1 MKVISIA
8 NQKGGVG
15 KSTTA
20 QALASTLGF
29 QHKKVLLIDM
39 DSQCNVTYASGI
51 DNPEKSITDILSQ
64 TYQIKETIVPC
75 KYYDLLPADE
85 YLTNVEMAAEVAPT
99 LLLKTT
105 INPLQGNYDYVI
117 IDTPPALGRLS
128 YNSLTASDSVI
139 IPCEPSIYAR
149 TGLAALHKTIQNIQE
164 RYNKALKVLGILLI
178 KYNNRTVLNRDIKEM
193 IEEFAEQMNTKIFD
207 TSIRESVVVREAQTV
222 RQPLIDYGRKSKP
235 NQDYM
240 EFTKELL
247 QMIGGK
253 L

>member
-75 KYYDLLPADE
+75 KYYDLLPA
-85 YLTNVEMAAEVAPT
+85 Y
-99 LLLKTT
+99 
-105 INPLQGNYDYVI
+105 
-117 IDTPPALGRLS
+117 
-128 YNSLTASDSVI
+128 
-139 IPCEPSIYAR
+139 
-149 TGLAALHKTIQNIQE
+149 
-164 RYNKALKVLGILLI
+164 
-178 KYNNRTVLNRDIKEM
+178 
-193 IEEFAEQMNTKIFD
+193 
-207 TSIRESVVVREAQTV
+207 
-222 RQPLIDYGRKSKP
+222 
-235 NQDYM
+235 
-240 EFTKELL
+240 
-247 QMIGGK
+247 
-253 L
+253 